1 MESVSSTI
9 GHEKAPTNKKPAQVS
24 VLLVLANIQTPP
36 VEATVLRLITEAL
49 QNNIAGIPLIH
60 KTEEF
65 DFDPEVSKKRRE
77 LYYEQHGYRGEK
89 AIERLGLGIDGK
101 HRERA
106 AQQRAR
112 DEGHLNGLNDHQP

>member
-1 MESVSSTI
+1 M
-9 GHEKAPTNKKPAQVS
+9 NKFVILLATV
-24 VLLVLANIQTPP
+24 LVLSNIPVRP
-36 VEATVLRLITEAL
+36 VEATVVRLFTDLL
-49 QNNIAGIPLIH
+49 QNNVAGIPLIH

-77 LYYEQHGYRGEK
+77 MYYEQHGYRGEK

-106 AQQRAR
+106 EHQRQR
-112 DEGHLNGLNDHQP
+112 DEGHLNGLNILQP